1 MRFVGILVFSAVLAE
16 NIDQY
21 FGRKISME
29 HVNADN
35 ELANLADEDKARLE
49 EIDDIDLSLV
59 GGGAFPFIQT
69 A

>member
-1 MRFVGILVFSAVLAE
+1 
-16 NIDQY
+16 
-21 FGRKISME
+21 ME